1 MEGLEPRRK
10 GRNQQGQGQRQQ
22 GWQTIRQATQED
34 CREDLALPQMS
45 KHPDD
50 RIFAVKDFINEL
62 SKVQNRYFNKLCIR
76 LNLSEELE
84 DDLFDYI
91 FNETRPL
98 TFGEYLD
105 GMGRG
110 NLWEGL

>member
-1 MEGLEPRRK
+1 M
-10 GRNQQGQGQRQQ
+10 
-22 GWQTIRQATQED
+22 
-34 CREDLALPQMS
+34 

-50 RIFAVKDFINEL
+50 RIMATKDFINEV
-62 SKVQNRYFNKLCIR
+62 SKVQDRYFKKLCR
-76 LNLSEELE
+76 KLELPKETE
-84 DDLFDYI
+84 DYLFDYI

-105 GMGRG
+105 AMGRG